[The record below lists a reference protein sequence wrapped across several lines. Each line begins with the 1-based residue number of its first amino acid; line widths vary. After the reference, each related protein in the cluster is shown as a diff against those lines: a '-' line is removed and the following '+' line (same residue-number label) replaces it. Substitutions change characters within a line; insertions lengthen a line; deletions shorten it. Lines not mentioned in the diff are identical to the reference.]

1 MTANEGTA
9 DRAVRAVAGI
19 AILVIAWMWLGLAVG
34 ALLGVLAAVV
44 GVVLL
49 VTAVVG
55 FCPAY
60 RMVGMSTCKLK
71 GA

>member
-9 DRAVRAVAGI
+9 DRAARAVAGV

-49 VTAVVG
+49 ITAVVG

-60 RMVGMSTCKLK
+60 RVIGVNTCKLK